1 MDGKKKTQNTH
12 LRSHK
17 LGTNIKKELL
27 RFIAEDIQNGDITSV
42 LLPKNKIT
50 AKIISKENGIL
61 AGVKFAGDVFRLK
74 GCNVKIIKK
83 DGTKLKPNQIILQVS
98 GNARTVLS
106 CERTALNLLSRMSG
120 IATHTNLLVSKIR
133 KINRKTKLYS
143 TRKTAPGLRFFDKEA
158 VMIGGGHKHRMS
170 LNEMVMIKDNHLMV
184 SNSMEDI
191 IKNARKRHKNVEVE
205 AENQRDAVFAAN
217 SGATIVM
224 LDNFSPAQIKKTIT
238 VLQKKKL
245 RHRVKLEASGRI
257 NSKNITAFAK
267 TGVDMISVGS
277 ITNSVNGLDLSLEV
291 IV

>member
-1 MDGKKKTQNTH
+1 M
-12 LRSHK
+12 
-17 LGTNIKKELL
+17 GTNIKKELL
-27 RFIAEDIQNGDITSV
+27 RFISEDVQSGDVTSV
-42 LLPKNKIT
+42 LLPKNKIR
-50 AKIISKENGIL
+50 AKIISREDGIL
-61 AGVKFAGDVFRLK
+61 AGVRFARDIFRLN

-83 DGTKLKPNQIILQVS
+83 DGVKLKPNQIILQVS
-98 GNARTVLS
+98 GNARTILS

-120 IATHTNLLVSKIR
+120 IATQANLLVSKIR

-170 LNEMVMIKDNHLMV
+170 LNDMVMIKDNHLLV

-191 IKNARKRHKNVEVE
+191 IKKARKQHKHVEVE
-205 AENQRDAVFAAN
+205 VESQRDAILAAN

-224 LDNFSPAQIKKTIT
+224 LDKFSPEQIKKTIT
-238 VLQKKKL
+238 ALQKKKL
-245 RHRVKLEASGRI
+245 RNKVKLEASGRI

-277 ITNSVNGLDLSLEV
+277 ITNSVKGLDLSLEV

>member
-1 MDGKKKTQNTH
+1 M
-12 LRSHK
+12 
-17 LGTNIKKELL
+17 GTNIKKELL

-61 AGVKFAGDVFRLK
+61 AGVKFAGDIFRLK

-98 GNARTVLS
+98 GNARTILS

-120 IATHTNLLVSKIR
+120 IATQTNLLVSKIR
-133 KINRKTKLYS
+133 KINKKINLYS

-170 LNEMVMIKDNHLMV
+170 LNDMVMIKDNHLLV

-191 IKNARKRHKNVEVE
+191 IKNARKQHKHIEVEV
-205 AENQRDAVFAAN
+205 ENQRDAMLAASN
-217 SGATIVM
+217 GATIVM
-224 LDNFSPAQIKKTIT
+224 LDNFSPARIKKTIT
-238 VLQKKKL
+238 TLQKKKL
-245 RHRVKLEASGRI
+245 RNKVKLEASGGI
-257 NSKNITAFAK
+257 NSKNIAAFAK

-277 ITNSVNGLDLSLEV
+277 ITNSVKGLDLSLEV